1 MLFKDS
7 LEQRFDL
14 EAWIAETYGRV
25 VRGRPDLHPFQ
36 RSCVKHLKQNPYS
49 ALFIDVGLGKS
60 VISLTLIA
68 NLLRDGWRGRA
79 LVVAP
84 LRVARSTWPEEIKEW
99 KQAAGITNTLIRA
112 EDSDDDIKAIYR
124 EHYARFYE
132 AERRVG
138 EKPGVA
144 ARNAARKAAP
154 YRQAAKEAKRVRLT
168 LEQTELHIINA
179 EQLVWLVEFWEKRGK
194 ETGETWPYDVVIV
207 DESSKFKDGSTARW
221 KALNRARSR
230 IKRLHLLTAS
240 PASESYEG
248 LHAQLFLMDRGARL
262 GRSMHSYHRRFF
274 TELPNRKWHLR
285 KGNDKRIG
293 ALIADICKVVKL
305 EDVREWVKVEDYLPI
320 TRRIVLPTDVQAR
333 YKAFERDF
341 ILELDDEIIEAMNS
355 AALFNKL
362 LQLSAGAVYD
372 AEKNVVAVHDE
383 KIEDLKE
390 LIEELGDTPLM
401 VTYWFKSTLARL
413 KKAFPHAVVMDRE
426 AKCKDAWNAGK
437 IKLLLVHPA
446 SAGHGLNLQKGPGHD
461 LAIFDPFFSRELYEQ
476 VIGRL
481 ARQGQ
486 QKLVR
491 VWKLTCVDTY
501 DEMVYECLED
511 KHRGQQRL
519 FKFIREARARLAA
532 NDNRRTERRDAA

>member
-1 MLFKDS
+1 MLFNEA

-25 VRGRPDLHPFQ
+25 VRGREDLHPFQ
-36 RSCVKHLKQNPYS
+36 KSCVRHLKKNPYS

-68 NLLRDGWRGRA
+68 NLLRDGWTGRA

-124 EHYARFYE
+124 EHYSRFYE

-138 EKPGVA
+138 EKPAVA

-154 YRQAAKEAKRVRLT
+154 YRQAAKEAKRERLA
-168 LEQTELHIINA
+168 LEATELHIINA
-179 EQLVWLVEFWEKRGK
+179 EQLVWLVEFWEKRGR
-194 ETGETWPYDVVIV
+194 ETGEVWPYDVVIV

-305 EDVREWVKVEDYLPI
+305 EDVREWVKVEDYMPI
-320 TRRIVLPTDVQAR
+320 TRRIALPTDVQER

-341 ILELDDEIIEAMNS
+341 ILELDEEIIEAMNS

-390 LIEELGDTPLM
+390 LVEELGDTPIM

-413 KKAFPHAVVMDRE
+413 KKAFPKAVVMDRE

-437 IKLLLVHPA
+437 IKMLLVHPA

-461 LAIFDPFFSRELYEQ
+461 IAIFDPFFSRELYEQ

-486 QKLVR
+486 RKLVR
-491 VWKLTCVDTY
+491 VWRLTCIDTY

>member
-1 MLFKDS
+1 MLFKEAS
-7 LEQRFDL
+7 EQRFDL

-25 VRGRPDLHPFQ
+25 VRGREDLHPFQ
-36 RSCVKHLKQNPYS
+36 RSCVRHLKKNPYS

-68 NLLRDGWRGRA
+68 DLLRDGWTGRT
-79 LVVAP
+79 LVIAP

-124 EHYARFYE
+124 EHYTRFYE

-138 EKPGVA
+138 ENPAVA

-154 YRQAAKEAKRVRLT
+154 FRQAAKEAKRIKLA
-168 LEQTELHIINA
+168 LEDTELHIVNT
-179 EQLVWLVEFWEKRGK
+179 EQLVWLVEFWEKRGR
-194 ETGETWPYDVVIV
+194 ETGETWPYVNVIV

-262 GRSMHSYHRRFF
+262 GRSMHSYHRKFF

-285 KGNDKRIG
+285 RGNDKRIG
-293 ALIADICKVVKL
+293 RLIADICKVVKL
-305 EDVREWVKVEDYLPI
+305 EDVREYVKVEDYMPI
-320 TRRIVLPTDVQAR
+320 TRRIALPTDVQER

-341 ILELDDEIIEAMNS
+341 ILELDEEIIEAMNS

-390 LIEELGDTPLM
+390 LVEELDGSPLM
-401 VTYWFKSTLARL
+401 VCYWFKSSLDRL
-413 KKAFPHAVVMDRE
+413 KKAFPKAVVMDRE

-437 IKLLLVHPA
+437 IKMLLVHPA

-461 LAIFDPFFSRELYEQ
+461 IAWFDLCWSRELYEQ
-476 VIGRL
+476 ANGRI

-486 QKLVR
+486 KQTVR
-491 VWKLTCVDTY
+491 VWHLQCIDTA
-501 DEMVYECLED
+501 DEYVYGALMD
-511 KHRGQQRL
+511 KHEGQARL
-519 FKFIREARARLAA
+519 FKYIREARKRMEVSS
-532 NDNRRTERRDAA
+532 RRTAK

>member
-25 VRGRPDLHPFQ
+25 VRGRDDLHPFQ
-36 RSCVKHLKQNPYS
+36 RSCVRHLKKNPYS

-124 EHYARFYE
+124 EHYSRFYE

-305 EDVREWVKVEDYLPI
+305 EDVREYVKVEDYLPI
-320 TRRIVLPTDVQAR
+320 TRRIVLPSDVQAR

-372 AEKNVVAVHDE
+372 AEKRVVAVHDE

-461 LAIFDPFFSRELYEQ
+461 IAIFDPFFSRELYEQ

-486 QKLVR
+486 RKLVR
-491 VWKLTCVDTY
+491 VWRLTCIDTY

-532 NDNRRTERRDAA
+532 NDNRRTEKRDAA